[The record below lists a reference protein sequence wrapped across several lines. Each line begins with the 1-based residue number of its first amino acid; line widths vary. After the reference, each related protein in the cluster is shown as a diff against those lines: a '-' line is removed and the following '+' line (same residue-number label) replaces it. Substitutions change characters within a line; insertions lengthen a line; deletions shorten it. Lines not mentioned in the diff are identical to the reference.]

1 MLCVCVQWTKSG
13 ISLLYRKG
21 YSPDD
26 TEMKLRRKPDER
38 IGVVIYHLDHLSSV
52 YRPLAFP
59 TCDVKSVGLVAV
71 GWVGLD
77 LYRSDTHSVPIYSN
91 AVII

>member
-26 TEMKLRRKPDER
+26 TEIKLRRKTDER

-52 YRPLAFP
+52 YRPLAFR
-59 TCDVKSVGLVAV
+59 TCDVKCVGPVAV
-71 GWVGLD
+71 GWGIAFGTNLFKCCD
-77 LYRSDTHSVPIYSN
+77 NLMRG
-91 AVII
+91 